1 MIVEGHLGIL
11 MLSLYLMYIIIV
23 HFLLTCQIISRVDI
37 SGYVPSQ
44 SSVVSLQYLFDQ
56 MSLFVAVSSGDIFL
70 LNTTTNEVSLKL
82 FMYSNSSFLTILF
95 LFILLTQCQ
104 QSLSVYHFL
113 PWSNTH
119 QYCISQSY
127 AMHTSPNIIS

>member
-113 PWSNTH
+113 P
-119 QYCISQSY
+119 
-127 AMHTSPNIIS
+127 